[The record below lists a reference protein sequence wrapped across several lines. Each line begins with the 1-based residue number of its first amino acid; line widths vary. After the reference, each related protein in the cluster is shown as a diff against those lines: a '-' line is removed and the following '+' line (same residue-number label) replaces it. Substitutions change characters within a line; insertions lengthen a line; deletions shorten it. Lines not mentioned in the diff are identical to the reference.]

1 MADGVWRAMAE
12 KIVFGARLQ
21 KIFVSEEALRLE
33 EDEDTA
39 GHDDTGHDAAAL
51 PLSRR
56 GLAMAMDA
64 FCVSAPLRAALE
76 ALDAET
82 GGAARRELQA
92 AADAVAAATFGERFR
107 EKKPHEILAWRSD
120 PRVDEIRRRLLIG
133 WGPTPRA
140 SPRGARRRSV
150 RRSPGAATRWACART
165 RASPSPRP
173 RGFRRET
180 KTRRRAPP
188 RRADVAEARRGDE
201 GDPRTKRRFSFATI
215 STICGRTRTRFE
227 VSRAMTVVLT
237 VSTKAR
243 RRGASPRSA
252 PAFSTSRA
260 SASPAG
266 DWTSPRFRPR
276 PRNRNGATV
285 A

>member
-1 MADGVWRAMAE
+1 MTIRVMTPR
-12 KIVFGARLQ
+12 RCRCL
-21 KIFVSEEALRLE
+21 
-33 EDEDTA
+33 
-39 GHDDTGHDAAAL
+39 AAAW
-51 PLSRR
+51 PWPWTRSASRR
-56 GLAMAMDA
+56 LCARRWRRWT
-64 FCVSAPLRAALE
+64 PRR
-76 ALDAET
+76 
-82 GGAARRELQA
+82 AARRGGSCKRRRTPPPPRRSA
-92 AADAVAAATFGERFR
+92 KDFA

-133 WGPTPRA
+133 WGPTPARVA
-140 SPRGARRRSV
+140 AGARRRSV